1 MPAARPAR
9 QEFTPAFLEK
19 LASQLQRG
27 TIPLPQ
33 ITVTDTEQPG
43 LRALIRA
50 SGVVAF
56 HVSYTI
62 GETRPYTK
70 IGELGT
76 MTIDEARKIARTVQT
91 LAEQGIDPFAG
102 LIEARVKE
110 LQRHGARWRP

>member
-1 MPAARPAR
+1 MPPAR
-9 QEFTPAFLEK
+9 STRSEFTPAFLEK
-19 LASQLQRG
+19 IASQLQRG

-33 ITVTDTEQPG
+33 VTVTDSQQPG

-56 HVSYTI
+56 HCSYTI

-70 IGELGT
+70 IGELGS
-76 MTIDEARKIARTVQT
+76 MSIDEARKICRTVQA

-102 LIEARVKE
+102 LVEARVKE
-110 LQRHGARWRP
+110 LQKRGTAWRP